1 MPHIKLEYTENVQWK
16 KPVQELFPKL
26 QSVLIQYAGV
36 KLENCK
42 SRATQLKEYLSNIDG
57 SPGGFTHLEISL
69 LSGRSET
76 VKTKIGTECTQIICE
91 FLKDVTQ
98 AQVSVEVRDM
108 DKNNYF
114 TTQKTKII

>member
-42 SRATQLKEYLSNIDG
+42 SRATQLKKYLCTIDG
-57 SPGGFTHLEISL
+57 RPNGFTHLEISL
-69 LSGRSET
+69 LIGRSGA
-76 VKTKIGTECTQIICE
+76 VKTKIGSECTQIIRK
-91 FLKDVTQ
+91 FLEDVTQ
-98 AQVSVEVRDM
+98 VQVSVEIRDLEQE
-108 DKNNYF
+108 NYF
-114 TTQKTKII
+114 TTSQL

>member
-1 MPHIKLEYTENVQWK
+1 MPHIKLEYTENVQWR

-76 VKTKIGTECTQIICE
+76 VKTKIGSESTKIIRE
-91 FLKDVTQ
+91 FLESVFQ
-98 AQVSVEVRDM
+98 VQVSVEIRDM
-108 DKNNYF
+108 DRQNYF
-114 TTQKTKII
+114 TSSQL